1 MRLIV
6 CTPDLMFSTRIR
18 SALEHAAHEVRLAE
32 SPADVGIAI
41 EEAQPSLAI
50 LDIGAFGW
58 NWQPVLREIRETHPD
73 LPVLAFGS
81 HMDVEA
87 TRQAME
93 LGATRVVA
101 RSEFVNNMVGLVDR
115 YARGSG

>member
-1 MRLIV
+1 MRLLV

-18 SALEHAAHEVRLAE
+18 SALAHAGHEVRLVERPAE
-32 SPADVGIAI
+32 VEDAVAAMNPAL
-41 EEAQPSLAI
+41 SI

-58 NWQPVLREIRETHPD
+58 DWQSILRELQQAHPD

-87 TRQAME
+87 TRQATA

-101 RSEFVNNMVGLVDR
+101 RSEFVNNMVALVGR
-115 YARGSG
+115 YARRDE